1 MYVRSALGIFADKDL
16 ITTNEKKNLV
26 INKKKAYTVSRIFKS
41 ANLQIA
47 ESRSYLY
54 NFQDL

>member
-1 MYVRSALGIFADKDL
+1 MSALGIFADKGL
-16 ITTNEKKNLV
+16 ITTNEKKHLV
-26 INKKKAYTVSRIFKS
+26 INKKKLTITMIFKS